1 MALGTPNT
9 IMLIGDEGLRDERYA
24 AAATIKPGHFLV
36 MDSNGKWKKND
47 LASGA
52 DAQLVVALED
62 YLQGKT
68 ILDAYAA
75 NDVVMAYKPLKGHKL
90 YVRLAGGSA
99 AVVLGDRLQLD
110 NTGCL
115 IKLAAGKP
123 VAQVEE
129 AVTPDAVNETFC
141 RITIL

>member
-52 DAQLVVALED
+52 DAQLVV
-62 YLQGKT
+62 
-68 ILDAYAA
+68 
-75 NDVVMAYKPLKGHKL
+75 AYKPLKGHKL